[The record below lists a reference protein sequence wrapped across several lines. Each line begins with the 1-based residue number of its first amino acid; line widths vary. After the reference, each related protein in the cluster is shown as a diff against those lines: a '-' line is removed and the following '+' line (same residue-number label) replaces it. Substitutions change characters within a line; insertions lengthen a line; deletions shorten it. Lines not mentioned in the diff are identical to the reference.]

1 MPLLGRVVEL
11 EPELGEQRPIGA
23 GKTTSGVDQVGAIG
37 QGAGQGLGS
46 RLMLSIIE
54 FARNKGLAQ
63 IEGLIL
69 ANNGNMLKLMRNLG
83 FQIKHFDE
91 DPDFR
96 LAVKLL

>member
-1 MPLLGRVVEL
+1 MCWV
-11 EPELGEQRPIGA
+11 
-23 GKTTSGVDQVGAIG
+23 T
-37 QGAGQGLGS
+37 

-83 FQIKHFDE
+83 FQIKPFEE
-91 DPDFR
+91 DPDFK
-96 LAVKLL
+96 LAIKAL

>member
-1 MPLLGRVVEL
+1 
-11 EPELGEQRPIGA
+11 
-23 GKTTSGVDQVGAIG
+23 
-37 QGAGQGLGS
+37 
-46 RLMLSIIE
+46 MLSIIE

-83 FQIKHFDE
+83 FQIKAFEE

-96 LAVKLL
+96 LAVKAL